1 MLLSLG
7 YLETAHKKDKDM
19 ITDVILKEKQ
29 TDQNLNGFSF
39 EEVGDDHLFT
49 GLETPMKKDAFKI
62 SDHKK
67 KEKIASLF
75 REIMDVMGL
84 DLTDDSL
91 QGTPERVAKMYID
104 EIFSGLNPANKPK
117 AALFDNKYKYNQ
129 MLVEKN
135 ITFYSNCEHHFV
147 PIIGKA
153 HVAYISSGKVIGL
166 SKLNRIVQYYAK
178 RPQVQERLTNQIAEE
193 LKGVLGTE
201 DVAVIIDAKHLCVS
215 SRGVKDDTSSTV
227 TSYFGGKF
235 NTQEKIVELTK
246 FKGIGI
252 WTASIFVMSSDIFS
266 DVFAYGDATLN
277 KVIKNVYGIE
287 DDCFDRD
294 LEGILSKWSP
304 HKTLVCNVIW
314 HYNDNVLTQT
324 RNRI

>member
-1 MLLSLG
+1 MNSQTLNL
-7 YLETAHKKDKDM
+7 KKNKN
-19 ITDVILKEKQ
+19 K
-29 TDQNLNGFSF
+29 LNGFSSSDI
-39 EEVGDDHLFT
+39 GDDHLYT
-49 GLETPMKKDAFKI
+49 GLETPMKAQAFQL
-62 SDHKK
+62 SDEEKK
-67 KEKIASLF
+67 KRIAILF
-75 REIMDVMGL
+75 EEIMDVMGL

-117 AALFDNKYKYNQ
+117 IALFDNKYQYNQ

-193 LKGVLGTE
+193 LKRILNTD

-215 SRGVKDDTSSTV
+215 SRGIKDDTSATV
-227 TSYFGGKF
+227 TTYYGGRF
-235 NTQEKIVELTK
+235 DSPQKINELHNY
-246 FKGIGI
+246 I
-252 WTASIFVMSSDIFS
+252 
-266 DVFAYGDATLN
+266 N
-277 KVIKNVYGIE
+277 N
-287 DDCFDRD
+287 
-294 LEGILSKWSP
+294 
-304 HKTLVCNVIW
+304 
-314 HYNDNVLTQT
+314 
-324 RNRI
+324 

>member
-1 MLLSLG
+1 MLKEPQL
-7 YLETAHKKDKDM
+7 KDTS
-19 ITDVILKEKQ
+19 ITDELSYFS
-29 TDQNLNGFSF
+29 TD
-39 EEVGDDHLFT
+39 EIGDDHLFT
-49 GLETPMKKDAFKI
+49 GLETPMKKDAFLQ
-62 SDHKK
+62 SDDEK

-75 REIMDVMGL
+75 GEIMDVMGL

-91 QGTPERVAKMYID
+91 KGTPKRVAKMYID

-117 AALFDNKYKYNQ
+117 IALFDNKYKYQQ

-193 LKGVLGTE
+193 LKSILQTE

-215 SRGVKDDTSSTV
+215 SRGIKDDTSATV
-227 TSYFGGKF
+227 TSFFGGQF
-235 NTQEKIVELTK
+235 NSPEKIAELQN
-246 FKGIGI
+246 
-252 WTASIFVMSSDIFS
+252 
-266 DVFAYGDATLN
+266 TLN
-277 KVIKNVYGIE
+277 Y
-287 DDCFDRD
+287 
-294 LEGILSKWSP
+294 
-304 HKTLVCNVIW
+304 
-314 HYNDNVLTQT
+314 
-324 RNRI
+324 

>member
-1 MLLSLG
+1 
-7 YLETAHKKDKDM
+7 M
-19 ITDVILKEKQ
+19 ITEVILKQKEISDK
-29 TDQNLNGFSF
+29 LNGFSL

-49 GLETPMKKDAFKI
+49 GLQTPMKADAFKL
-62 SDHKK
+62 SDDEKK
-67 KEKIASLF
+67 NKIASLF
-75 REIMDVMGL
+75 EEIMDVMGL

-91 QGTPERVAKMYID
+91 KGTPKRVAKMYID

-117 AALFDNKYKYNQ
+117 VALFDNKYQYNQ

-153 HVAYISSGKVIGL
+153 HVAYMSSGKVIGL

-193 LKGVLGTE
+193 LKGILDTE

-215 SRGVKDDTSSTV
+215 SRGIKDDTSSTV

-235 NTQEKIVELTK
+235 NNQEKIVELQN
-246 FKGIGI
+246 
-252 WTASIFVMSSDIFS
+252 
-266 DVFAYGDATLN
+266 TLN
-277 KVIKNVYGIE
+277 Y
-287 DDCFDRD
+287 
-294 LEGILSKWSP
+294 
-304 HKTLVCNVIW
+304 
-314 HYNDNVLTQT
+314 
-324 RNRI
+324 